1 MCFEKYLEVLETNL
15 FRIKGQKLTLV
26 EREILKAAWESYSYT
41 QVADNSY
48 LTVGH
53 IKDIASKL
61 WKNLSEILGE
71 KVTKANLRL
80 VLEKKNLSLLIPTP
94 PGKF

>member
-1 MCFEKYLEVLETNL
+1 MCFEKYLELLETNL
-15 FRIKGQKLTLV
+15 FSIKSLKLTVV
-26 EREILKAAWESYSYT
+26 EREILKAAWENYSYT

-61 WKNLSEILGE
+61 WKKLSEILGE

-80 VLEKKNLSLLIPTP
+80 VLEKKICR
-94 PGKF
+94 

>member
-15 FRIKGQKLTLV
+15 FSIKGQKLTLV
-26 EREILKAAWESYSYT
+26 EREILKAAWENYSYT

-53 IKDIASKL
+53 IKDIAAKL
-61 WKNLSEILGE
+61 WKKLSEILGE

-80 VLEKKNLSLLIPTP
+80 VLEKKTLSLLIPTP

>member
-1 MCFEKYLEVLETNL
+1 MCFEKYLELLETNL
-15 FRIKGQKLTLV
+15 FNNKSQKLTVV
-26 EREILKAAWESYSYT
+26 EREILKAAWENYSYT

-48 LTVGH
+48 MTVGH
-53 IKDIASKL
+53 IKDVASKL
-61 WKNLSEILGE
+61 WKKLSEILGE

-80 VLEKKNLSLLIPTP
+80 VLEKKVASNTYP